1 MINGVKLVPSILAA
15 DQTRLGEQ
23 VREAEAAGADA
34 IHVDVMDGRFVPNLS
49 LGPVVVEALR
59 RATKLPLTAHLMIE
73 EADRHVEAFARAG
86 SDLIIVHAEATP
98 DLHRLLETIRR
109 AGPRAGVALNP
120 FSPLSL
126 IEEALTGAE
135 AVLLMTVSP
144 GWSGQEFL
152 PGVLPKILRLR
163 KLLGDASLAV
173 EIEVDGG
180 INVETAPLVVGAGAR
195 ALVAGSAV
203 FKHPDGVTRA
213 MAALAESVRSSAPL
227 AHRFPPQSAGQVGGM
242 SRGLITDISRR

>member
-15 DQTRLGEQ
+15 DHARLGEQ

-49 LGPVVVEALR
+49 LGPLVVEALR

-73 EADRHVEAFARAG
+73 EAERHVEAFARAG
-86 SDLIIVHAEATP
+86 ADLIIIHPEATP
-98 DLHRLLETIRR
+98 DLHRLLESVRR
-109 AGPRAGVALNP
+109 AGSRAGIALNP

-126 IEEALTGAE
+126 IEEGLTSAE
-135 AVLLMTVSP
+135 AILLMTVSP
-144 GWSGQEFL
+144 GWGGQEFL

-163 KLLGDASLAV
+163 KLLGDAGLAV

-180 INVETAPLVVGAGAR
+180 IDAETAPLVVGAGAR
-195 ALVAGSAV
+195 ALVVGSAV
-203 FKHPDGVTRA
+203 FKHPGGVAQA
-213 MAALAESVRSSAPL
+213 MAALAESVRSAAPV
-227 AHRFPPQSAGQVGGM
+227 AGTENV
-242 SRGLITDISRR
+242 